1 MMMNLLSKI
10 WIWKAMALQYIS
22 YICND
27 VEHYKEEQNRRHPE
41 MTQIIWCEEDATI
54 NNICWK

>member
-1 MMMNLLSKI
+1 
-10 WIWKAMALQYIS
+10 MALQYIS

-41 MTQIIWCEEDATI
+41 MTQII
-54 NNICWK
+54 